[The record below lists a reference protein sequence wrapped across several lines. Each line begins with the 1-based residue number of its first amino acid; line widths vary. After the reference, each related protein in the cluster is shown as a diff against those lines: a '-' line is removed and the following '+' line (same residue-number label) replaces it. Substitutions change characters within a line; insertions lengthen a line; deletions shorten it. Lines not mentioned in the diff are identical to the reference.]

1 MKEKLIKLA
10 NKGYISDL
18 TIFGVSEE
26 VLNKELSNIES
37 FISKYIKQK
46 ISQEDLDDLMGIVT
60 SEPKAPVEEPKA
72 PVEEP
77 KAPVEEPKAPVVVE
91 DEVEELD
98 DEVPAVDPEEE

>member
-72 PVEEP
+72 PM
-77 KAPVEEPKAPVVVE
+77 EEPKAPVVVE

>member
-72 PVEEP
+72 QM
-77 KAPVEEPKAPVVVE
+77 EEPKAPVVVE